1 MNMVLTKTIR
11 YFTKFEKFDTVTD
24 YNSALTIKMTLS
36 MFLNTA
42 MVANIVYRDAW
53 YDGQASL
60 IVEISSIII
69 ITAIIHPFITFFD
82 PFYLKRKI
90 RQ

>member
-53 YDGQASL
+53 YGQVSL

-69 ITAIIHPFITFFD
+69 LTAIIHPFATFFD
-82 PFYLKRKI
+82 AFYLKRKI